1 MLKSIICSRA
11 CILWPAD
18 QLALPASCVILET
31 RLLNTA
37 LRRCRVMYDRG
48 SEAWS
53 LIFSVVDVLTKY
65 GGIKKVFQKLLWGTF
80 CRFFRQMLIAAKV
93 PSAVHCGRV
102 FHML

>member
-11 CILWPAD
+11 CILWHAD
-18 QLALPASCVILET
+18 QLALPASCVILG
-31 RLLNTA
+31 TA
-37 LRRCRVMYDRG
+37 SCRVMYDRG